1 MPFNSPIPRLSEN
14 NKEQSFVDVLLARF
28 VRFADAVKAVLQKIF
43 GSIAVYHRVV
53 QGVMVLLILAM
64 IGLGLRVAYVHYW
77 MYQHSDDVQLL
88 SSYDIDASLSRLETL
103 DLT

>member
-14 NKEQSFVDVLLARF
+14 SKEQSFVDVLLARF
-28 VRFADAVKAVLQKIF
+28 AKFSATLKAVGQKIF
-43 GSIAVYHRVV
+43 GSIALYNRLV
-53 QGVMVLLILAM
+53 QGVIVLLILAM

-77 MYQHSDDVQLL
+77 MYQHGDDVQLL
-88 SSYDIDASLSRLETL
+88 SSYDIDASLSRLESL